1 MKLRLIPFFL
11 IFYSVNSSA
20 NECEWWQTQVKA
32 TTVKQH
38 TRESHSVSSHSRKAH
53 CRATFPKVE
62 KWHTQFSDKLISD
75 WPIKGEAFKSWAQTE
90 KEIILQ
96 ILSEQ
101 PLVFR
106 NFNDVKFFRGEK
118 SKHKNNP
125 STTVKTLNAITL
137 YDDFFKSSEKSRI
150 ISHEMAH
157 LYLHHLDKEKIANFA
172 YELGWRENPKNGAL
186 VHLPNYSLLKS
197 DSDQSLTEDITNHLE
212 DYLHEPKKLNK
223 KFPTRYKMIRELV
236 SPDFKLEKP

>member
-106 NFNDVKFFRGEK
+106 NFRNFFGK
-118 SKHKNNP
+118 LTSGP
-125 STTVKTLNAITL
+125 
-137 YDDFFKSSEKSRI
+137 D
-150 ISHEMAH
+150 
-157 LYLHHLDKEKIANFA
+157 
-172 YELGWRENPKNGAL
+172 
-186 VHLPNYSLLKS
+186 LL
-197 DSDQSLTEDITNHLE
+197 
-212 DYLHEPKKLNK
+212 
-223 KFPTRYKMIRELV
+223 RC
-236 SPDFKLEKP
+236 